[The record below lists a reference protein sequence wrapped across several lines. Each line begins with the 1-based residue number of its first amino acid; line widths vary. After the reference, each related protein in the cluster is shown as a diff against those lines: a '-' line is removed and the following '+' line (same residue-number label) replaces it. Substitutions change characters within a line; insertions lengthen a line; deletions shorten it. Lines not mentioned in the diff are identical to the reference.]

1 MPGANA
7 GELAAGIF
15 LSFGGSTLA
24 NLGMVLQKRSHMI
37 DAKRPKHQRR
47 PYIKRK
53 GWVFGFVVFVLGQA
67 AIMSSF
73 GFIDQATCAVL
84 TSLALVSNAF
94 FARCFFDEQL
104 TRSDVI
110 AIVTI
115 IAGLALVVIFYEH
128 PEQSYDAS
136 EIEHLLR
143 APGFICASLGL
154 VALMFA
160 LFRARWQ
167 NRSSTLGLALMPSII
182 GAFSLTFSGVTMK
195 LAKRSAEGHGGGLGP
210 AWTIL
215 VAFLF
220 IVMAVSNVHFLN
232 EGLARCAALVL
243 IPLYYNINN
252 VLTVVLGIVLY
263 QDFDTFEEPLNC
275 CMFVVGVA
283 LCGVGVKVLAEK
295 AEKGKSDDVDGRGGG
310 MEAADAPISLEL
322 SSHLPAADYEKK
334 YSPPHVPVPGTQ
346 LFQKA
351 HPYEHERVQL

>member
-37 DAKRPKHQRR
+37 DAKRPTHQRR
-47 PYIKRK
+47 PYVKRK
-53 GWVFGFVVFVLGQA
+53 GWVFGFVIFIVGQA
-67 AIMSSF
+67 AIMASF

-104 TRSDVI
+104 TRSDAI
-110 AIVTI
+110 AIATI

-136 EIEHLLR
+136 QIEHLLR
-143 APGFICASLGL
+143 APGFICSSLGL
-154 VALMFA
+154 AALTGA
-160 LFRARWQ
+160 LLRARWH
-167 NRSSTLGLALMPSII
+167 NRSSTVGLALLPSIV

-195 LAKRSAEGHGGGLGP
+195 LAKRSVEGNGGGLGP

-215 VAFLF
+215 VAILF
-220 IVMAVSNVHFLN
+220 IVLALANVHFLN

-252 VLTVVLGIVLY
+252 VLTVALGIVLY
-263 QDFDTFEEPLNC
+263 EEFDTFEEPLNC
-275 CMFVVGVA
+275 CMFVIGVG
-283 LCGVGVKVLAEK
+283 LCGVGVKILAEK
-295 AEKGKSDDVDGRGGG
+295 AEQGKDGGHSADGI
-310 MEAADAPISLEL
+310 EAADTPISLEM
-322 SSHLPAADYEKK
+322 SSHLPAADYEKQ
-334 YSPPHVPVPGTQ
+334 YSPPRISDTQ
-346 LFQKA
+346 VLQKA
-351 HPYEHERVQL
+351 NPYEHDRVQL